1 MQVLPIKQN
10 NFAHE
15 VVNQIA
21 KLLMKSTG
29 DMVLIR
35 KGGSEG
41 HGKGEG
47 EREGERREGELEGER
62 RVEKKMG
69 DRRRRGDREE
79 WGVVGM
85 GGKEDPRDCF

>member
-1 MQVLPIKQN
+1 
-10 NFAHE
+10 
-15 VVNQIA
+15 
-21 KLLMKSTG
+21 MKSTG

-35 KGGSEG
+35 KGGCGTPLEKDKINLISRAKG
-41 HGKGEG
+41 TGKGKG
-47 EREGERREGELEGER
+47 KGKVRGGRGSRLEGER

-85 GGKEDPRDCF
+85 GGEEDPRDYF